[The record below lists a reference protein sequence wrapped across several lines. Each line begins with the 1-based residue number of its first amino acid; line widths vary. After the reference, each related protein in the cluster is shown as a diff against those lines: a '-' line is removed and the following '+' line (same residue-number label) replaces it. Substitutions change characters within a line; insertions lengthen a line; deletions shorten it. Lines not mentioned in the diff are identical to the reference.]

1 MVKSFDRSYC
11 AAHREDLARIAAGDP
26 AAYAGFDDPLDPQQ
40 NYIQRVRDRS
50 NNGQIMVK

>member
-50 NNGQIMVK
+50 NNGQIRVQ